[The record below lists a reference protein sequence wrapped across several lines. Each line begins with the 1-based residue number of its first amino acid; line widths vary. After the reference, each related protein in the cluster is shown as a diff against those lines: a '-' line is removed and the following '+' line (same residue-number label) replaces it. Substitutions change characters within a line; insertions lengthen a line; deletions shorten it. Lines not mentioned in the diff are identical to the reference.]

1 MIENYPE
8 DRAEQ
13 LDAVNNPEDASAG
26 TRQVPFSREIYIE
39 QDDFREDPPKKYF
52 RLVPGGE
59 VRLRYGYIIKCTGV
73 VKDPA
78 TGAVTELRCTY
89 DPATHSGSGGQRRA
103 PGEGDDPLG
112 VRRARARR
120 RGAALRPALLR
131 RASRGRRVELP
142 RRAQSGLARS
152 RPGLQGRAGLA
163 SAAPETRF
171 QFERLGYFVV
181 DRDSASHRLVFNRT
195 VTLRDQWAKIEKKLG
210 G

>member
-89 DPATHSGSGGQRRA
+89 DPATHSGSGGQDARRVKA
-103 PGEGDDPLG
+103 TIHWVSAPHARDAEVRLYDRLFSVERPGEGESSFLDELNPDSLEVVQG
-112 VRRARARR
+112 CK
-120 RGAALRPALLR
+120 
-131 RASRGRRVELP
+131 VEP
-142 RRAQSGLARS
+142 
-152 RPGLQGRAGLA
+152 GLA

-195 VTLRDQWAKIEKKLG
+195 VTLRDQWAKIEKKRG